1 MIMCVWVDMD
11 SPEYELA
18 EESLKLIKIDKASNM
33 ALFNDRGN
41 IEAWV
46 LYVDLCKANKKRIK
60 QYKESFLKRPI

>member
-1 MIMCVWVDMD
+1 MCVWVDMD

-18 EESLKLIKIDKASNM
+18 EEALKLIKIDKVSNM

-46 LYVDLCKANKKRIK
+46 LYEDLCKANKKRIK
-60 QYKESFLKRPI
+60 QYKESFLKRPV